1 MNPFVYKNGALHAED
16 VAVAD
21 IASAVGTPFYCYST
35 AGLVQRYTAF
45 ANAFSHN
52 RATICYA
59 VKANGNLAVIRT
71 LSALG
76 AGADVVSEG
85 ELRRALAAG
94 TPPDRIVF
102 SGVGKSRAELA
113 YALTQGIVQ
122 INVESEPEL
131 EALSEICVALDKT
144 ASIGVRV
151 NPDVDAQ
158 THEKISTGKAEN
170 KFGIDI
176 TRAPAVFARARDLL
190 GINPVSVAVHIGSQ
204 ITDLTPLRIAFGHV
218 ASLVETLRADG
229 HKIERLDLG
238 GGLGIRYEDETPPT
252 PIEYAAMIDETLGH
266 LDCHLMFEPGRVMVG
281 EAGILV
287 TSVLYDKPGE
297 SRRFVIVDAAMND
310 LVRPSMYDAYHG
322 VLPIRETPS
331 DAILSDADIVGPVCE
346 TGDTFARH
354 RAMPPVESGDM
365 LAILSAGAYGAVMS
379 STYNARLL
387 IPEVL
392 VNGDAFAIVRA
403 RPSYDDLLKMD
414 QFAEWQEIGQNPN
427 VS

>member
-35 AGLVQRYTAF
+35 AGLVQRYTDF

-71 LSALG
+71 LAALG

-94 TPPDRIVF
+94 TPTDRIVF

-158 THEKISTGKAEN
+158 THAKISTGKAEN

-176 TRAPAVFARARDLL
+176 TRASAVFARARDLP
-190 GINPVSVAVHIGSQ
+190 GVNPVSVAVHIGSQ
-204 ITDLTPLRIAFGHV
+204 ITDLTPLRIAFGHL
-218 ASLVETLRADG
+218 ASLVDRLRADG
-229 HKIERLDLG
+229 HNITRLDLG

-252 PIEYAAMIDETLGH
+252 PAEYAAMVNETLGH
-266 LDCHLMFEPGRVMVG
+266 LDCHLMFEPGRVLVG

-322 VLPIRETPS
+322 VLPIRETSS
-331 DAILSDADIVGPVCE
+331 DIMLSDADIVGPVCE

-354 RAMPPVESGDM
+354 RAMPPVDPGDM

-392 VNGDAFAIVRA
+392 VNGDAFAVVRA
-403 RPSYDDLLKMD
+403 RPSYDDLLKLD
-414 QFAEWQEIGQNPN
+414 QFADWQ
-427 VS
+427 

>member
-35 AGLVQRYTAF
+35 AGLVQRYTDF

-71 LSALG
+71 LAALG

-94 TPPDRIVF
+94 TPTDRIVF

-151 NPDVDAQ
+151 NPDVDAK
-158 THEKISTGKAEN
+158 THAKISTGKAEN

-176 TRAPAVFARARDLL
+176 ARASAVFARARDLP
-190 GINPVSVAVHIGSQ
+190 GVNPVSVAVHIGSQ
-204 ITDLTPLRIAFGHV
+204 ITDLTPLRIAFGHL
-218 ASLVETLRADG
+218 ASLVDRLRADG
-229 HKIERLDLG
+229 HNITRLDLG

-252 PIEYAAMIDETLGH
+252 PAEYAAMVNETLGH
-266 LDCHLMFEPGRVMVG
+266 LDCHLMFEPGRVLVG

-322 VLPIRETPS
+322 VLPIRETSS
-331 DAILSDADIVGPVCE
+331 DIMLSDADIVGPVCE

-354 RAMPPVESGDM
+354 RAMPPVDPGDM

-392 VNGDAFAIVRA
+392 INGDAFAVVRA
-403 RPSYDDLLKMD
+403 RPSYDDLLKLD
-414 QFAEWQEIGQNPN
+414 QFADWQ
-427 VS
+427 

>member
-35 AGLVQRYTAF
+35 AGLVQRYTDF

-71 LSALG
+71 LAALG

-94 TPPDRIVF
+94 TPTDRIVF

-144 ASIGVRV
+144 TSIGVRV
-151 NPDVDAQ
+151 NPDVDAK
-158 THEKISTGKAEN
+158 THAKISTGKAEN

-176 TRAPAVFARARDLL
+176 TRASAVFARARDLP
-190 GINPVSVAVHIGSQ
+190 GVNPVSVAVHIGSQ
-204 ITDLTPLRIAFGHV
+204 ITDLTPLRIAFGHL
-218 ASLVETLRADG
+218 ASLVDRLRADG
-229 HKIERLDLG
+229 HNITRLDLG

-252 PIEYAAMIDETLGH
+252 PAEYAAMVNETLGH
-266 LDCHLMFEPGRVMVG
+266 LDCHLMFEPGRVLVG

-322 VLPIRETPS
+322 VLPIRETSS
-331 DAILSDADIVGPVCE
+331 DIMLSDADIVGPVCE

-354 RAMPPVESGDM
+354 RAMPPVDPGDM

-392 VNGDAFAIVRA
+392 VNGDAFAVVRA
-403 RPSYDDLLKMD
+403 RPSYDDLLKLD
-414 QFAEWQEIGQNPN
+414 QFADWQ
-427 VS
+427 

>member
-35 AGLVQRYTAF
+35 AGLVQRYTDF

-71 LSALG
+71 LAALG

-94 TPPDRIVF
+94 TPMDRIVF

-151 NPDVDAQ
+151 NPDVDAK
-158 THEKISTGKAEN
+158 THAKISTGKAEN

-176 TRAPAVFARARDLL
+176 TRASAVFARARDLP
-190 GINPVSVAVHIGSQ
+190 GVNPVSVAVHIGSQ
-204 ITDLTPLRIAFGHV
+204 ITDLTPLRIAFGHL
-218 ASLVETLRADG
+218 ASLVDRLRADG
-229 HKIERLDLG
+229 HNITRLDLG

-252 PIEYAAMIDETLGH
+252 PAEYAAMVNETLGH
-266 LDCHLMFEPGRVMVG
+266 LDCHLMFEPGRVLVG

-322 VLPIRETPS
+322 VLPIRETSS
-331 DAILSDADIVGPVCE
+331 DIMLSDADIVGPVCE

-354 RAMPPVESGDM
+354 RAMPPVDPGDM

-392 VNGDAFAIVRA
+392 VNGDAFAVVRA
-403 RPSYDDLLKMD
+403 RPSYDDLLKLD
-414 QFAEWQEIGQNPN
+414 QFADWQ
-427 VS
+427 

>member
-35 AGLVQRYTAF
+35 AGLVQRYTDF

-71 LSALG
+71 LAALG

-94 TPPDRIVF
+94 MPTDQIVF

-144 ASIGVRV
+144 TSIGVRV

-158 THEKISTGKAEN
+158 THAKISTGKAEN

-176 TRAPAVFARARDLL
+176 TRAPAVFARARDLP
-190 GINPVSVAVHIGSQ
+190 GVNPVSVAVHIGSQ
-204 ITDLTPLRIAFGHV
+204 ITDLTPLRIAFGHL
-218 ASLVETLRADG
+218 ASLVDRLRADG
-229 HKIERLDLG
+229 HNITRLDLG

-252 PIEYAAMIDETLGH
+252 PAEYAAMVNETLGH
-266 LDCHLMFEPGRVMVG
+266 LDCHLMFEPGRVLVG

-322 VLPIRETPS
+322 VLPIRETSS
-331 DAILSDADIVGPVCE
+331 DIMLSDADIVGPVCE

-354 RAMPPVESGDM
+354 RAMPPVDPGDM

-392 VNGDAFAIVRA
+392 VNGDAFAVVRA
-403 RPSYDDLLKMD
+403 RPSYDDLLKLD
-414 QFAEWQEIGQNPN
+414 QFADWQ
-427 VS
+427 

>member
-16 VAVAD
+16 VAVAV

-35 AGLVQRYTAF
+35 AGLVQRYTDF

-71 LSALG
+71 LAALG

-94 TPPDRIVF
+94 TPTDRIVF

-158 THEKISTGKAEN
+158 THAKISTGKAEN

-176 TRAPAVFARARDLL
+176 TRAPAVFARARDLP
-190 GINPVSVAVHIGSQ
+190 GVNPVSVAVHIGSP
-204 ITDLTPLRIAFGHV
+204 ITDLTPLRIAFGHL
-218 ASLVETLRADG
+218 ASLVDRLRADG
-229 HKIERLDLG
+229 HNITRLDLG

-252 PIEYAAMIDETLGH
+252 PAEYAAMVNETLGH
-266 LDCHLMFEPGRVMVG
+266 LDCHLMFEPGRVLVG

-322 VLPIRETPS
+322 VLPIRETSS
-331 DAILSDADIVGPVCE
+331 DIMLSDADIVGPVCE

-354 RAMPPVESGDM
+354 RAMPSGRPRRYAGDPVRRG
-365 LAILSAGAYGAVMS
+365 IWCRHV
-379 STYNARLL
+379 
-387 IPEVL
+387 
-392 VNGDAFAIVRA
+392 VNLQCAFVD
-403 RPSYDDLLKMD
+403 P
-414 QFAEWQEIGQNPN
+414 
-427 VS
+427 

>member
-35 AGLVQRYTAF
+35 AGLVQRYTDF

-71 LSALG
+71 LAALG

-94 TPPDRIVF
+94 TPMDRIVF

-158 THEKISTGKAEN
+158 THAKISTGKAEN

-176 TRAPAVFARARDLL
+176 TRASAVFARARDLP
-190 GINPVSVAVHIGSQ
+190 GVNPVSVAVHIGSQ
-204 ITDLTPLRIAFGHV
+204 ITDLTPLRIAFGHL
-218 ASLVETLRADG
+218 ASLVDRLRADG
-229 HKIERLDLG
+229 HNITRLDLG

-252 PIEYAAMIDETLGH
+252 PAEYAAMVNETLGH
-266 LDCHLMFEPGRVMVG
+266 LDCHLMFEPGRVLVG

-322 VLPIRETPS
+322 VLPIRETSS
-331 DAILSDADIVGPVCE
+331 DIMLSDADIVGPVCE

-354 RAMPPVESGDM
+354 RAMPPVDPGDM

-392 VNGDAFAIVRA
+392 VNGDAFAVVRA
-403 RPSYDDLLKMD
+403 RPSYDDLLKLD
-414 QFAEWQEIGQNPN
+414 QFADWQ
-427 VS
+427 

>member
-35 AGLVQRYTAF
+35 AALVQRYTDF

-71 LSALG
+71 LAALG

-94 TPPDRIVF
+94 MPTDRIVF

-151 NPDVDAQ
+151 NPDVDAK
-158 THEKISTGKAEN
+158 THAKISTGKAEN

-176 TRAPAVFARARDLL
+176 TRASAVFARARDLP
-190 GINPVSVAVHIGSQ
+190 GVNPVSVAVHIGSQ
-204 ITDLTPLRIAFGHV
+204 ITDLTPLRIAFGHL
-218 ASLVETLRADG
+218 ASLVDRLRADG
-229 HKIERLDLG
+229 HNITRLDLG

-252 PIEYAAMIDETLGH
+252 PAEYAAMVNETLGH
-266 LDCHLMFEPGRVMVG
+266 LDCHLMFEPGRVLVG

-322 VLPIRETPS
+322 VVPIRETSS
-331 DAILSDADIVGPVCE
+331 DIMLSDADIVGPVCE

-354 RAMPPVESGDM
+354 RAMPPVDPGDM

-392 VNGDAFAIVRA
+392 VNGDAFAVVRA
-403 RPSYDDLLKMD
+403 RPSYDDLLKLD
-414 QFAEWQEIGQNPN
+414 QFADWQ
-427 VS
+427 

>member
-35 AGLVQRYTAF
+35 AGLVQRYTDF

-71 LSALG
+71 LAALG

-94 TPPDRIVF
+94 TPTDRIVF

-151 NPDVDAQ
+151 NPDVDAK
-158 THEKISTGKAEN
+158 THAKISTGKAEN

-176 TRAPAVFARARDLL
+176 TRASAVFARARDLP
-190 GINPVSVAVHIGSQ
+190 GVNPVSVAVHIGSQ
-204 ITDLTPLRIAFGHV
+204 ITDLTPLRIAFGHL
-218 ASLVETLRADG
+218 ASLVDRLRADG
-229 HKIERLDLG
+229 HNITRLDLG

-252 PIEYAAMIDETLGH
+252 PAEYAAMVNETLGH
-266 LDCHLMFEPGRVMVG
+266 LDCHLMFEPGRVLVG

-322 VLPIRETPS
+322 VLPIRETSS
-331 DAILSDADIVGPVCE
+331 DIMLSDADIVGPVCE

-354 RAMPPVESGDM
+354 RAMPPVDPGDM

-392 VNGDAFAIVRA
+392 VNGDAFAVVRA
-403 RPSYDDLLKMD
+403 RPSYDDLLKLD
-414 QFAEWQEIGQNPN
+414 QFADWQ
-427 VS
+427 

>member
-35 AGLVQRYTAF
+35 AGLVQRYTDF

-71 LSALG
+71 LAALG

-94 TPPDRIVF
+94 TPMDRIVF

-144 ASIGVRV
+144 TSIGVRV

-158 THEKISTGKAEN
+158 THAKISTGKAEN

-176 TRAPAVFARARDLL
+176 TRAPAVFARARDLP
-190 GINPVSVAVHIGSQ
+190 GVNPVSVAVHIGSQ
-204 ITDLTPLRIAFGHV
+204 ITDLTPLRIAFGHL
-218 ASLVETLRADG
+218 ASLVDRLRADG
-229 HKIERLDLG
+229 HNITRLDLG

-252 PIEYAAMIDETLGH
+252 PAEYAAMVNETLGH
-266 LDCHLMFEPGRVMVG
+266 LDCHLMFEPGRVLVG

-322 VLPIRETPS
+322 VLPIRETSS
-331 DAILSDADIVGPVCE
+331 DIMLSDADIVGPVCE

-354 RAMPPVESGDM
+354 RAMPPVDPGDM

-392 VNGDAFAIVRA
+392 VNGDAFAVVRA
-403 RPSYDDLLKMD
+403 RPSYDDLLKLD
-414 QFAEWQEIGQNPN
+414 QFADWQ
-427 VS
+427 

>member
-35 AGLVQRYTAF
+35 AGLVQRYTDF

-71 LSALG
+71 LAALG

-94 TPPDRIVF
+94 TPTDRIVF

-151 NPDVDAQ
+151 NPDVDAK
-158 THEKISTGKAEN
+158 THAKISTGKAEN

-176 TRAPAVFARARDLL
+176 TRASAVFARARDLP
-190 GINPVSVAVHIGSQ
+190 GVNPVSVAVHIGSQ
-204 ITDLTPLRIAFGHV
+204 ITDLTPLRIAFGHL
-218 ASLVETLRADG
+218 ASLVDRLRADG
-229 HKIERLDLG
+229 HNITRLDLG

-252 PIEYAAMIDETLGH
+252 PAEYAAMVNETLGH
-266 LDCHLMFEPGRVMVG
+266 LDCHLMFEPGRVLVG

-322 VLPIRETPS
+322 VLPIRETSS
-331 DAILSDADIVGPVCE
+331 DIMLSDADIVGPVCE

-354 RAMPPVESGDM
+354 RAMPPVDPGDM

-392 VNGDAFAIVRA
+392 INGDAFAVVRA
-403 RPSYDDLLKMD
+403 RPSYDDLLKLD
-414 QFAEWQEIGQNPN
+414 QFADWQ
-427 VS
+427 

>member
-35 AGLVQRYTAF
+35 AGLVQRYTDF

-71 LSALG
+71 LAALG

-94 TPPDRIVF
+94 TPTDRIVF

-144 ASIGVRV
+144 TSIGVRV

-158 THEKISTGKAEN
+158 THAKISTGKAEN

-176 TRAPAVFARARDLL
+176 TRAPAVFARARDLP
-190 GINPVSVAVHIGSQ
+190 GVNPVSVAVHIGSQ
-204 ITDLTPLRIAFGHV
+204 ITDLTPLRIAFGHL
-218 ASLVETLRADG
+218 ASLVDRLRADG
-229 HKIERLDLG
+229 HNITRLDLG

-252 PIEYAAMIDETLGH
+252 PAEYAEMVNETLGH
-266 LDCHLMFEPGRVMVG
+266 LDCHLMFEPGRVLVG

-322 VLPIRETPS
+322 VLPIRETSS
-331 DAILSDADIVGPVCE
+331 DIMLSDADIVGPVCE

-354 RAMPPVESGDM
+354 RAMPPVDPGDM

-392 VNGDAFAIVRA
+392 VNGDAFAVVRA
-403 RPSYDDLLKMD
+403 RPSYDDLLKLD
-414 QFAEWQEIGQNPN
+414 QFADWQ
-427 VS
+427 

>member
-35 AGLVQRYTAF
+35 AALVQRYTDF

-71 LSALG
+71 LAALG

-94 TPPDRIVF
+94 TPMDRIVF

-151 NPDVDAQ
+151 NPDVDAK
-158 THEKISTGKAEN
+158 THAKISTGKAEN

-176 TRAPAVFARARDLL
+176 TRASAVFARARDLP
-190 GINPVSVAVHIGSQ
+190 GVNPVSVAVHIGSQ
-204 ITDLTPLRIAFGHV
+204 ITDLTPLRIAFGHL
-218 ASLVETLRADG
+218 ASLVDRLRADG
-229 HKIERLDLG
+229 HNITRLDLG

-252 PIEYAAMIDETLGH
+252 PAEYAAMVNETLGH
-266 LDCHLMFEPGRVMVG
+266 LDCHLMFEPGRVLVG

-322 VLPIRETPS
+322 VLPIRETSS
-331 DAILSDADIVGPVCE
+331 DIMLSDADIVGPVCE

-354 RAMPPVESGDM
+354 RAMPPVDPGDM

-392 VNGDAFAIVRA
+392 VNGDAFAVVRA
-403 RPSYDDLLKMD
+403 RPSYDDLLKLD
-414 QFAEWQEIGQNPN
+414 QFADWQ
-427 VS
+427 

>member
-1 MNPFVYKNGALHAED
+1 MNPFVYKNGVLHAED

-35 AGLVQRYTAF
+35 AGLVQRYTDF

-71 LSALG
+71 LAALG

-94 TPPDRIVF
+94 MPTDQIVF

-151 NPDVDAQ
+151 NPDVDAK
-158 THEKISTGKAEN
+158 THAKISTGKAEN

-176 TRAPAVFARARDLL
+176 TRAPAVFARARDLP
-190 GINPVSVAVHIGSQ
+190 GVNPVSVAVHIGSQ
-204 ITDLTPLRIAFGHV
+204 ITDLTPLRIAFGHL
-218 ASLVETLRADG
+218 ASLVDRLRADG
-229 HKIERLDLG
+229 HNIMRLDLG

-252 PIEYAAMIDETLGH
+252 PAEYAEMVNETLGH
-266 LDCHLMFEPGRVMVG
+266 LDCHLMFEPGRVLVG

-322 VLPIRETPS
+322 VLPIRETSS
-331 DAILSDADIVGPVCE
+331 DIMLSDADIVGPVCE

-354 RAMPPVESGDM
+354 RATPPVDPGDM

-392 VNGDAFAIVRA
+392 VNGNAFAVVRA
-403 RPSYDDLLKMD
+403 RPSYDDLLKLD
-414 QFAEWQEIGQNPN
+414 QFADWQ
-427 VS
+427 

>member
-35 AGLVQRYTAF
+35 AGLVQRYTDF

-71 LSALG
+71 LAALG

-94 TPPDRIVF
+94 TPMDRIVF

-151 NPDVDAQ
+151 NPDVDAK
-158 THEKISTGKAEN
+158 THAKISTGKAEN

-176 TRAPAVFARARDLL
+176 TRAPAVFARARDLP
-190 GINPVSVAVHIGSQ
+190 GVNPVSVAVHIGSQ
-204 ITDLTPLRIAFGHV
+204 ITDLTPLRIAFGHL
-218 ASLVETLRADG
+218 ASLVDRLRADG
-229 HKIERLDLG
+229 HNITRLDLG

-252 PIEYAAMIDETLGH
+252 PAEYAAMVNETLGH
-266 LDCHLMFEPGRVMVG
+266 LDCHLMFEPGRVLVG

-322 VLPIRETPS
+322 VLPIRETSS
-331 DAILSDADIVGPVCE
+331 DIMLSDADIVGPVCE

-354 RAMPPVESGDM
+354 RAMPPVDPGDM

-392 VNGDAFAIVRA
+392 VNGDAFAVVRA
-403 RPSYDDLLKMD
+403 RPSYDDLLKLD
-414 QFAEWQEIGQNPN
+414 QFADWQ
-427 VS
+427 